1 MIKLFILFSFFYTS
15 VPESKINIESL
26 QYPQVNSG
34 LYTIHLLNRIKM
46 TIKSG
51 VNTSGLLL
59 VKSKLFKDV
68 DNNIDIFH
76 SIEDAFVD
84 EFSQVFQYD
93 IRLKY
98 HINKKLSI
106 FIKEQRI
113 KQPSIQKTN
122 DMITTGFSIKF

>member
-26 QYPQVNSG
+26 QYPQYIKKVNSG

-98 HINKKLSI
+98 HMNK
-106 FIKEQRI
+106 
-113 KQPSIQKTN
+113 
-122 DMITTGFSIKF
+122 TT